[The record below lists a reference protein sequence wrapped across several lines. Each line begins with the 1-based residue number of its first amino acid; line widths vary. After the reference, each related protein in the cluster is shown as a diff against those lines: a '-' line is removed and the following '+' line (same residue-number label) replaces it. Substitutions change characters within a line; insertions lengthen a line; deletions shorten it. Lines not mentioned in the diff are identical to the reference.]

1 MAASNKPQVVRPADK
16 AQAIETVVIHIE
28 KQSRGGNFAA
38 DAQRESPVDY
48 ARPYGVVVMTGL
60 EQDLVAIAYYVG
72 AHGDRAEA
80 ALAIADA

>member
-1 MAASNKPQVVRPADK
+1 MCDPRTSHSSCVSQASRH
-16 AQAIETVVIHIE
+16 TSRLLRFL
-28 KQSRGGNFAA
+28 SRGGNFAA